1 LGIYLANKKV
11 ITSQSYNYEG
21 MFKKGN
27 LSTIL
32 EHMWPITVKELGDG
46 FVIGTER
53 VVTKASGTFRN
64 PLSSAHTLFLYDEC
78 LLDAKVTS
86 ATGVPDSLR
95 QQVWMGAD
103 EVSVKL
109 KSTQQAVIV
118 WGTPSDR
125 FDAVQPLKS
134 DQMTHQLQEG
144 HAK

>member
-1 LGIYLANKKV
+1 
-11 ITSQSYNYEG
+11 

-64 PLSSAHTLFLYDEC
+64 SLSSTHTLFLYEEC
-78 LLDAKVTS
+78 LLVAKVPS

-95 QQVWMGAD
+95 RQVWMGAG
-103 EVSVKL
+103 EVSVQL

-125 FDAVQPLKS
+125 FDVAQPLKS
-134 DQMTHQLQEG
+134 D
-144 HAK
+144 